1 MVIASF
7 LIAAVLA
14 SQPPPTADRVRRGYI
29 QGSLLLSHHPASG
42 ATYHRVDPNL
52 SGDVAAV
59 SVAAGGFLSPT
70 IALEGEFVYGRLVS
84 APQGFHYSFNIDY
97 VAQNRDMLIN
107 ELVRYRPESGAP
119 PIGGRRGICE
129 DDDKAG
135 VADRN
140 GVRRESP
147 HPSPHPSRRNGDAQ
161 VAPTGGGRAGGESVA
176 GSSACGGSIV
186 PSPPPPVGMESGPT
200 RFKSGSAFSSG
211 SRTPG
216 TAQNRNRPSPTS
228 TLRPPT
234 RTRVIASPAAS
245 IEMWMRLGLS
255 IFTPCRLTMC
265 ERRSRG
271 MS

>member
-14 SQPPPTADRVRRGYI
+14 SQPPPTPDRVRRGYI

-107 ELVRYRPESGAP
+107 ELVRYRPEGKGRLQLVAGGGYARTTTKQVSQIETEFGANP
-119 PIGGRRGICE
+119 NTLPDQTVMLNTFTLTGGIDVMVPVSPR
-129 DDDKAG
+129 
-135 VADRN
+135 VA
-140 GVRRESP
+140 
-147 HPSPHPSRRNGDAQ
+147 
-161 VAPTGGGRAGGESVA
+161 VAPTVRVRW
-176 GSSACGGSIV
+176 IH
-186 PSPPPPVGMESGPT
+186 
-200 RFKSGSAFSSG
+200 
-211 SRTPG
+211 
-216 TAQNRNRPSPTS
+216 RPE
-228 TLRPPT
+228 
-234 RTRVIASPAAS
+234 PAAS
-245 IEMWMRLGLS
+245 GWNGIGAYTFQVGIGVFVR
-255 IFTPCRLTMC
+255 
-265 ERRSRG
+265 
-271 MS
+271 